1 MTNAST
7 DTAPTQA
14 RSSLRAVC
22 SRKDL
27 FEGVQTV
34 GHAVSGRT
42 SLPML
47 SHVLVQAEADAL
59 RLSATD
65 LELSISLRIPAQIEE
80 PGGLTA
86 HARILT
92 ELLGTLPEG
101 DVAISGDASH
111 AMRLHC
117 GRSDYKLLGLP
128 AEEYPRLPEVKEENQ
143 FRVAQSLLREMI
155 RQTIFA
161 VSTDEARAMLTGIL
175 MVFEGERLQLV
186 STDTHRLAL
195 RSTRVRE
202 SQGARQ
208 AIVPARAMN
217 ELLRTLTDAE
227 GDVEVRLSE
236 NQVLF
241 QTPTD
246 ITLISRLIEGQFPNY
261 QRVIPTSYQKRLTI
275 EAQPFLQAVRRASI
289 VGRNNANRVT
299 LNTEGDKLTI
309 TAESGTEGN
318 AYEELEVAREGEDIR
333 IAFNAKY
340 LMDVLGA
347 IDSEGVYLELSEPL
361 KPGVVRPVPSSEEPD
376 ENEYLCVLMP
386 MQLV

>member
-7 DTAPTQA
+7 STLPAQTH
-14 RSSLRAVC
+14 SSLRAVC

-34 GHAVSGRT
+34 GHAVSGRS
-42 SLPML
+42 SLPIL
-47 SHVLVQAEADAL
+47 SHLLLQAEADTM

-65 LELSISLRIPAQIEE
+65 LELSISLTIPAYIEE

-86 HARILT
+86 PARILT

-101 DVAISGDASH
+101 DVMISGDSSH
-111 AMRLHC
+111 AMHLRC
-117 GRSDYKLLGLP
+117 GRSNYKLLGLP

-155 RQTIFA
+155 RQTLFA
-161 VSTDEARAMLTGIL
+161 VSTDEARAILTGIL
-175 MVFEGERLQLV
+175 MVFEGESLQLV

-195 RSTRVRE
+195 RSTRVRD
-202 SQGARQ
+202 GLGTRQ
-208 AIVPARAMN
+208 AIVPKRAMN
-217 ELLRTLTDAE
+217 ELLRVLTDAE

-241 QTPTD
+241 KTPTG
-246 ITLISRLIEGQFPNY
+246 ITLVSRLIEGQFPNY
-261 QRVIPTSYQKRLTI
+261 QRVIPTSYQRRLTI
-275 EAQPFLQAVRRASI
+275 EVKPFLDAVRRASI

-299 LNTEGDKLTI
+299 LNTEGDKLMI

-340 LMDVLGA
+340 LMDVLDA
-347 IDSEGVYLELSEPL
+347 IDSEGVYLELTEPL
-361 KPGVVRPVPSSEEPD
+361 KPSVIRPVPPSEEPD
-376 ENEYLCVLMP
+376 GNEYLCVLMP
-386 MQLV
+386 MQLA